1 MNMEKERILVF
12 SDVHGDEMAIAKIR
26 EAERVLCTNILLS
39 LGDLC
44 PDHYNPIWRG
54 ILGVRGNMDRF
65 YEYGDLPFPPK
76 ELVLNLGERRIIALH
91 GDDYPSS
98 PIQKGDIVLSG
109 HTHVAKMVE
118 KNGVYYLNPGSP
130 SRPRSSSGPTFGVLE
145 EECFSLFSLLDFNRI
160 STLTFS

>member
-1 MNMEKERILVF
+1 
-12 SDVHGDEMAIAKIR
+12 
-26 EAERVLCTNILLS
+26 
-39 LGDLC
+39 
-44 PDHYNPIWRG
+44 
-54 ILGVRGNMDRF
+54 MDRF
-65 YEYGDLPFPPK
+65 YEYRDLPFPPK

-109 HTHVAKMVE
+109 HTHVPKMVE

>member
-1 MNMEKERILVF
+1 MEKERILVF

-44 PDHYNPIWRG
+44 PDPYNPIWRG

-109 HTHVAKMVE
+109 HTHVPKMVE

-145 EECFSLFSLLDFNRI
+145 EECFSIFSLLDFNRI

>member
-1 MNMEKERILVF
+1 MEKERILVF

-44 PDHYNPIWRG
+44 PDPYNPIWRG

-109 HTHVAKMVE
+109 HTHVPKMVE

-160 STLTFS
+160 YIFYNT

>member
-1 MNMEKERILVF
+1 MEKERILVF

-26 EAERVLCTNILLS
+26 EAERVLCSNILLS

-44 PDHYNPIWRG
+44 PDPYNPIWRG

-109 HTHVAKMVE
+109 HTHVPKMVE

-145 EECFSLFSLLDFNRI
+145 EECFSIFSLLDFNRI

>member
-26 EAERVLCTNILLS
+26 EAERVLCTNSLLS

-44 PDHYNPIWRG
+44 PDPYNPIWRG

-109 HTHVAKMVE
+109 HTHVPKMVE

>member
-1 MNMEKERILVF
+1 MEKERILVF

-44 PDHYNPIWRG
+44 PDPYNPIWRG

-109 HTHVAKMVE
+109 HTHVPKMVE

>member
-1 MNMEKERILVF
+1 MEKERILVF

-26 EAERVLCTNILLS
+26 EAERVLCTNSLLS

-44 PDHYNPIWRG
+44 PDPYNPIWRG

-109 HTHVAKMVE
+109 HTHVPKMVE

-145 EECFSLFSLLDFNRI
+145 EECFSIFSLLDFNRI